1 MPFLALVHLRE
12 RRCPDCNALLGAAGA
27 RSFVVDRRGDPVNF
41 SSDDPPEAMT
51 VELVCPNG
59 HRSELSV
66 PEDLSAEE
74 TLATP
79 DSAPIGRDA
88 TIMA

>member
-1 MPFLALVHLRE
+1 
-12 RRCPDCNALLGAAGA
+12 
-27 RSFVVDRRGDPVNF
+27 
-41 SSDDPPEAMT
+41 MT

-59 HRSELSV
+59 HRSALSV